1 MELTECIFS
10 YDTKG
15 VLELLS
21 TATRQHLIQ
30 ALDIVSPPIII
41 YSLLQVVQLKESVLF
56 DKVWSTQKY
65 DPGRLLDDLN
75 NDLIL
80 RVTPH
85 YVLASFTP
93 VEWMKIGDSG
103 CEYSQKS
110 LDKIK
115 LFSPSTFEYLST

>member
-1 MELTECIFS
+1 MELTECILGC
-10 YDTKG
+10 DTNGMLK
-15 VLELLS
+15 LLS
-21 TATRQHLIQ
+21 TATPQHLIQ
-30 ALDIVSPPIII
+30 ALDAVSPPFII

-65 DPGRLLDDLN
+65 DPGRLLDELD

-93 VEWMKIGDSG
+93 VEWMKIGYAG
-103 CEYSQKS
+103 CKYSQKS

-115 LFSPSTFEYLST
+115 LFSPSTFEYLFT